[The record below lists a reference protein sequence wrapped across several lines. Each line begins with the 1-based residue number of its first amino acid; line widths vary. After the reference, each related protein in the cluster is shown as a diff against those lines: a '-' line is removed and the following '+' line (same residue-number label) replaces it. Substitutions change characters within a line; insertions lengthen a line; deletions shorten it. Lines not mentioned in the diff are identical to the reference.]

1 MMCQYSFTVHF
12 HVYNG
17 VRTRAFPSEWAGPRG
32 KLALPNP
39 GVCHQ
44 YVDKRVKMSFVGKS
58 GRVSRYA
65 YAIAVSPSCVLA
77 VRMIIAGLQSS

>member
-32 KLALPNP
+32 KLALSNP

-44 YVDKRVKMSFVGKS
+44 YVDKRVKMSFVG
-58 GRVSRYA
+58 
-65 YAIAVSPSCVLA
+65 
-77 VRMIIAGLQSS
+77 